1 MECWLELAGTL
12 SSSTTTEPLKE
23 ETSSEVTDRCAGCQ
37 TPIQPSS
44 LAIRVR
50 QLLFHVN
57 CVRCNSCGVL
67 LKKGDFFGVNEES
80 LYCYMHYY
88 PQYTGARNSEPDK
101 VKRTRTSFKHD
112 QLLIMRHH
120 FNINQRPKSPELRM
134 IAQKTGLDKKT
145 LQVSSSQKMYPR
157 ILLSYL
163 MFQYWFQNTRRTC
176 RRRGLDV

>member
-1 MECWLELAGTL
+1 M
-12 SSSTTTEPLKE
+12 
-23 ETSSEVTDRCAGCQ
+23 TDRCAGCQ
-37 TPIQPSS
+37 TTIQPSS

-57 CVRCNSCGVL
+57 CVRCNSCGIL

-88 PQYTGARNSEPDK
+88 PQYNGARNSEPDK

-145 LQVSSSQKMYPR
+145 LQVSVSLHHHFRKVLAKNEPSVLTFDSLTLCFSIGFK
-157 ILLSYL
+157 ILVG
-163 MFQYWFQNTRRTC
+163 RV
-176 RRRGLDV
+176 GGED